1 MPKHHAAS
9 VKLSHITTTKGGE
22 ISLPVNCI
30 IFKQFS
36 NFKIRLHLGCF
47 FIVFHRVHSKEI
59 KQKAKRKK
67 ERKAQTKKKNIS
79 VWLSCASFNLIESLV
94 G

>member
-47 FIVFHRVHSKEI
+47 FHCVSQNAQLRNKTKSKE
-59 KQKAKRKK
+59 KK
-67 ERKAQTKKKNIS
+67 GEKSANEKEKHLCVAI
-79 VWLSCASFNLIESLV
+79 AY
-94 G
+94 